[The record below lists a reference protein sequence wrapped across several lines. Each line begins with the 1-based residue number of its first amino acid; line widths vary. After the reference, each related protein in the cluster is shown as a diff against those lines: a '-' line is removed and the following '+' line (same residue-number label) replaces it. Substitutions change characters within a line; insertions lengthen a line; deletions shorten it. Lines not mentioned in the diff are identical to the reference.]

1 MTYRFQNRIL
11 KIMQTSSPNHSPHF
25 LHQKSPN
32 LKKAGTFKNYLFR
45 GKLFNDLF
53 ATFDVNTV
61 FSSALNFAT

>member
-1 MTYRFQNRIL
+1 MVTF
-11 KIMQTSSPNHSPHF
+11 KITQTSSLIIVPHF

>member
-1 MTYRFQNRIL
+1 MVTF
-11 KIMQTSSPNHSPHF
+11 KITQTSSPNNTP